1 MNRFVGNPFVWA
13 CCAAMMLWTHLSWA
27 ELSATADRR
36 TIAMGETL
44 RLTLLG
50 DAGEQPAEIDLT
62 PLNRDWE
69 ILSRS
74 SATNARFIN
83 GQNQVT
89 RTLEMELAPL
99 REGTLTIPSLT
110 AGGRSTT
117 PLAIR
122 VNPEPVV
129 APGDELVLFDASVD
143 ASSVYVQSE
152 VILTV
157 TLQQAINLDGGEISN
172 FDIPDAVVE
181 NLERRSFQRRVGN
194 RTWLVTE
201 LRYAVYPQKSGALRI
216 PAIGFTA
223 REVQPGRSLLGA
235 RLGRRL
241 RMASEP
247 LEIDVKSVP
256 TSFPGEV
263 WLPARALTL
272 EENWSIDPASLN
284 VGDSTTRTLT
294 LTARGLQGS
303 QLPPLSSVQGAINI
317 PELRFYPDQESID
330 QSELAEGLQGR
341 RVQSEALV
349 ARSGGTWT
357 LPEIRVPWWN
367 IETDRLEFATLPAR
381 TVVVTAIQS
390 ADQTNDPTIAPSASP
405 GGHYPPALAVGRQRD
420 RLVGVARA
428 RHAALVESPQGHW
441 PLANTR
447 RRHGQVRLSPTSAG
461 RNQKGRR
468 TGGRC
473 ATQKGDSAVGRP
485 PSRPGVFVTGS
496 TRSRQHR
503 ISRHASP
510 RGGPV
515 VVWRWRIDVSAG
527 RIDRC
532 AARGARASGSRYGR
546 QYVVALSFVGR
557 PYRDTHKRPLPEHFL
572 RALTMGPKARINA

>member
-1 MNRFVGNPFVWA
+1 MNRSVGNPSVWA
-13 CCAAMMLWTHLSWA
+13 CCVAMLLWSNLSWA

-99 REGTLTIPSLT
+99 RQGTLTIPSLT

-143 ASSVYVQSE
+143 ERSVYVQSE

-241 RMASEP
+241 RMASTP

-303 QLPPLSSVQGAINI
+303 QLPPLSSVQGAVNI

-381 TVVVTAIQS
+381 TVVVTAIQT
-390 ADQTNDPTIAPSASP
+390 ADQINDTTLSPNTSTDGTTLPLWLWAVSAAGWLVSLALGILLWMSRRQTAGPSPIPGGAKAKSAS
-405 GGHYPPALAVGRQRD
+405 VRQ
-420 RLVGVARA
+420 
-428 RHAALVESPQGHW
+428 ALVEIRKAAEQQDATLLRKAILQWADLHHDQRFSSLEALARVSTE
-441 PLANTR
+441 PLAT
-447 RRHGQVRLSPTSAG
+447 HL
-461 RNQKGRR
+461 
-468 TGGRC
+468 
-473 ATQKGDSAVGRP
+473 SAVDRSLYGDGEIAEALDGLIDTLREEP
-485 PSRPGVFVTGS
+485 APQSRGTGNNTLALYPS
-496 TRSRQHR
+496 
-503 ISRHASP
+503 
-510 RGGPV
+510 
-515 VVWRWRIDVSAG
+515 
-527 RIDRC
+527 
-532 AARGARASGSRYGR
+532 
-546 QYVVALSFVGR
+546 
-557 PYRDTHKRPLPEHFL
+557 
-572 RALTMGPKARINA
+572 

>member
-1 MNRFVGNPFVWA
+1 MNRSVGNLFVWA
-13 CCAAMMLWTHLSWA
+13 CCVTMMLWTNLSWA

-99 REGTLTIPSLT
+99 RQGTLTIPSLT

-143 ASSVYVQSE
+143 ERSVYVQSE

-241 RMASEP
+241 RMASTP

-303 QLPPLSSVQGAINI
+303 QLPPLSSVQGAVNI

-367 IETDRLEFATLPAR
+367 IETDRLEFATLPAKS
-381 TVVVTAIQS
+381 VVVTAIQT
-390 ADQTNDPTIAPSASP
+390 ADQINDPSIAPSASP
-405 GGHYPPALAVGRQRD
+405 VGTTLPLWLWAVSTAGWLVSLALGILLWLSRRQTAGPSPTPGGAKAKSASVRQ
-420 RLVGVARA
+420 
-428 RHAALVESPQGHW
+428 ALVEIRKAAEQQDATLLRKAILQWADLHRDQRFSSLEALARVSTE
-441 PLANTR
+441 PLAT
-447 RRHGQVRLSPTSAG
+447 RLSAVDRSLYGDGEIAG
-461 RNQKGRR
+461 ALDGLIDTLREEPAPQSRG
-468 TGGRC
+468 TGNNTL
-473 ATQKGDSAVGRP
+473 ALY
-485 PSRPGVFVTGS
+485 PS
-496 TRSRQHR
+496 
-503 ISRHASP
+503 
-510 RGGPV
+510 
-515 VVWRWRIDVSAG
+515 
-527 RIDRC
+527 
-532 AARGARASGSRYGR
+532 
-546 QYVVALSFVGR
+546 
-557 PYRDTHKRPLPEHFL
+557 
-572 RALTMGPKARINA
+572 

>member
-1 MNRFVGNPFVWA
+1 MNRFVGNLFVWA
-13 CCAAMMLWTHLSWA
+13 CCVAMLLWTNLSWA

-74 SATNARFIN
+74 TATNARFIN

-99 REGTLTIPSLT
+99 RQGTLTIPSLT

-143 ASSVYVQSE
+143 ERSVYVQSE

-201 LRYAVYPQKSGALRI
+201 LRYAVYPQKSGALSI

-241 RMASEP
+241 RMASTP

-303 QLPPLSSVQGAINI
+303 QLPPLSSVQGAVNI

-381 TVVVTAIQS
+381 TVVVTAIQT
-390 ADQTNDPTIAPSASP
+390 ADQINDATLSPNTSTAGTTLPLWLWAVSAAGWLVSLALGILLWLSRRQTAAPSPTP
-405 GGHYPPALAVGRQRD
+405 GGAKAKSASVRQ
-420 RLVGVARA
+420 
-428 RHAALVESPQGHW
+428 ALVEIRKAAEQQDATLLKKAILQWAGLHHDQRFSSLEALARVSTE
-441 PLANTR
+441 PLAS
-447 RRHGQVRLSPTSAG
+447 RLSAVDRSLYGDGEIAG
-461 RNQKGRR
+461 ALDGLIDTLREEPAPQNRG
-468 TGGRC
+468 
-473 ATQKGDSAVGRP
+473 
-485 PSRPGVFVTGS
+485 TGS
-496 TRSRQHR
+496 NT
-503 ISRHASP
+503 
-510 RGGPV
+510 
-515 VVWRWRIDVSAG
+515 
-527 RIDRC
+527 
-532 AARGARASGSRYGR
+532 
-546 QYVVALSFVGR
+546 LSLY
-557 PYRDTHKRPLPEHFL
+557 PS
-572 RALTMGPKARINA
+572 

>member
-1 MNRFVGNPFVWA
+1 MNRFVGNLFVWA
-13 CCAAMMLWTHLSWA
+13 CCVAMLLWTNLSWA

-99 REGTLTIPSLT
+99 RQGTLTIPSLT

-143 ASSVYVQSE
+143 ERSVYVQSE

-201 LRYAVYPQKSGALRI
+201 LRYAVYPQKSGALSI

-241 RMASEP
+241 RMASTP

-303 QLPPLSSVQGAINI
+303 QLPPLSSVQGAVNI

-381 TVVVTAIQS
+381 TVVVTAIQT
-390 ADQTNDPTIAPSASP
+390 ADQINDATLSPNTSTAGTTLPLWLWAVSAAGWLVSLALGILLWLSRRQTAAPSPTP
-405 GGHYPPALAVGRQRD
+405 GGAKAKSASVRQ
-420 RLVGVARA
+420 
-428 RHAALVESPQGHW
+428 ALVEIRKAAEQQDATLLKKAILQWAGLHHDQRFSSLEALARVSTE
-441 PLANTR
+441 PLAS
-447 RRHGQVRLSPTSAG
+447 RLSAVDRSLYGDGEIAG
-461 RNQKGRR
+461 ALDGLIDTLREEPAPQ
-468 TGGRC
+468 
-473 ATQKGDSAVGRP
+473 
-485 PSRPGVFVTGS
+485 SRGTGS
-496 TRSRQHR
+496 NTL
-503 ISRHASP
+503 
-510 RGGPV
+510 
-515 VVWRWRIDVSAG
+515 
-527 RIDRC
+527 
-532 AARGARASGSRYGR
+532 
-546 QYVVALSFVGR
+546 ALYPS
-557 PYRDTHKRPLPEHFL
+557 
-572 RALTMGPKARINA
+572 

>member
-1 MNRFVGNPFVWA
+1 MNRFAGNPFVWA
-13 CCAAMMLWTHLSWA
+13 CCVAMMLWGNLSWA

-99 REGTLTIPSLT
+99 RQGTLTIPSLT

-143 ASSVYVQSE
+143 EPSVYVQSE

-241 RMASEP
+241 RMASTP

-294 LTARGLQGS
+294 LTARGLQG
-303 QLPPLSSVQGAINI
+303 
-317 PELRFYPDQESID
+317 
-330 QSELAEGLQGR
+330 R

-381 TVVVTAIQS
+381 TVVVTAIQT
-390 ADQTNDPTIAPSASP
+390 ADQISDTTLSPNTSTDGTTLPLWLWAVSAAGWLVSLALGILLWLSRRETAGPSPTSGGAKAKSAS
-405 GGHYPPALAVGRQRD
+405 VRQ
-420 RLVGVARA
+420 
-428 RHAALVESPQGHW
+428 ALVEIRKAAEQQDATLLRKAILQWADLHHDQRFSSLEALARVSTEPLATRLSAVDRSLYGDGELTSALDGLIDTLREEPAPQGRGTGT
-441 PLANTR
+441 NT
-447 RRHGQVRLSPTSAG
+447 LSLY
-461 RNQKGRR
+461 
-468 TGGRC
+468 
-473 ATQKGDSAVGRP
+473 
-485 PSRPGVFVTGS
+485 PS
-496 TRSRQHR
+496 
-503 ISRHASP
+503 
-510 RGGPV
+510 
-515 VVWRWRIDVSAG
+515 
-527 RIDRC
+527 
-532 AARGARASGSRYGR
+532 
-546 QYVVALSFVGR
+546 
-557 PYRDTHKRPLPEHFL
+557 
-572 RALTMGPKARINA
+572 

>member
-1 MNRFVGNPFVWA
+1 MNRSVGKLFVWT
-13 CCAAMMLWTHLSWA
+13 CCVAMLLSNTLSWA

-69 ILSRS
+69 VLSRS

-110 AGGRSTT
+110 TGGRSTT

-143 ASSVYVQSE
+143 ERSVYVQSE

-201 LRYAVYPQKSGALRI
+201 LRYAVYPQKSGSLTI

-241 RMASEP
+241 RMASTP

-256 TSFPGEV
+256 TDFPGEV

-303 QLPPLSSVQGAINI
+303 QLPPLSSVQGAIDI

-330 QSELAEGLQGR
+330 QTELAEGLQGQ

-367 IETDRLEFATLPAR
+367 IETDRLEFATLPAKS
-381 TVVVTAIQS
+381 VVVTSIQS
-390 ADQTNDPTIAPSASP
+390 ADQTYDPTITSNTAPAGTTLPLWLWVVSAAGWLVSLTLGTLLWFSRRQTAAPSPTP
-405 GGHYPPALAVGRQRD
+405 GGAKAKSASVRQ
-420 RLVGVARA
+420 
-428 RHAALVESPQGHW
+428 ALVEIRKAAEQQDATLLKKAILQWAGLHHDQRFSSLEALARVSTE
-441 PLANTR
+441 PLAT
-447 RRHGQVRLSPTSAG
+447 RLSAVDRSLY
-461 RNQKGRR
+461 
-468 TGGRC
+468 
-473 ATQKGDSAVGRP
+473 GDGEIARALDGLIDTLREEP
-485 PSRPGVFVTGS
+485 APQNRGTGS
-496 TRSRQHR
+496 NT
-503 ISRHASP
+503 
-510 RGGPV
+510 
-515 VVWRWRIDVSAG
+515 
-527 RIDRC
+527 
-532 AARGARASGSRYGR
+532 
-546 QYVVALSFVGR
+546 LSLY
-557 PYRDTHKRPLPEHFL
+557 PS
-572 RALTMGPKARINA
+572 

>member
-1 MNRFVGNPFVWA
+1 MNRSVGNLFVWA
-13 CCAAMMLWTHLSWA
+13 CCVAMMLWANLSWA

-99 REGTLTIPSLT
+99 RQGTLTIPSLT

-143 ASSVYVQSE
+143 ERSVYVQSE

-201 LRYAVYPQKSGALRI
+201 LRYAVYPQKSGALSI

-241 RMASEP
+241 RMASTP

-303 QLPPLSSVQGAINI
+303 QLPPLSSVQGAVNI

-381 TVVVTAIQS
+381 TVVVTAIQT
-390 ADQTNDPTIAPSASP
+390 ADQINDATLSPNTSTAGTTLPLWLWAVSAAGWLVSLALGILLWLSRRQTAAPSPTP
-405 GGHYPPALAVGRQRD
+405 GGAKAKSASVRQ
-420 RLVGVARA
+420 
-428 RHAALVESPQGHW
+428 ALVEIRKAAEQQDATLLKKAILQWAGLHHDQRFSSLEALARVSTE
-441 PLANTR
+441 PLAS
-447 RRHGQVRLSPTSAG
+447 RLSAVDRSLYGDGEIAG
-461 RNQKGRR
+461 ALDGLIDTLREEPAPQNRG
-468 TGGRC
+468 
-473 ATQKGDSAVGRP
+473 
-485 PSRPGVFVTGS
+485 TGS
-496 TRSRQHR
+496 NT
-503 ISRHASP
+503 
-510 RGGPV
+510 
-515 VVWRWRIDVSAG
+515 
-527 RIDRC
+527 
-532 AARGARASGSRYGR
+532 
-546 QYVVALSFVGR
+546 LSLY
-557 PYRDTHKRPLPEHFL
+557 PS
-572 RALTMGPKARINA
+572 

>member
-1 MNRFVGNPFVWA
+1 MNRFAGNPFVWA
-13 CCAAMMLWTHLSWA
+13 CCVALMLWGNLSWA

-50 DAGEQPAEIDLT
+50 NAGEQPAEIDLT

-143 ASSVYVQSE
+143 ESSVYVQSE

-172 FDIPDAVVE
+172 FEIPDAVLE
-181 NLERRSFQRRVGN
+181 NLERRSFQRRAGN

-216 PAIGFTA
+216 PAVGFTA

-247 LEIDVKSVP
+247 LEITVKSVP

-272 EENWSIDPASLN
+272 EENWSIDPASLS

-303 QLPPLSSVQGAINI
+303 QLPPLSSVQGAVNI

-367 IETDRLEFATLPAR
+367 IETDRLEFATLPSR
-381 TVVVTAIQS
+381 TVVVTAIQT
-390 ADQTNDPTIAPSASP
+390 ADQTTDPTIAPSASP
-405 GGHYPPALAVGRQRD
+405 AGATLPLWLWAVSAAGWLASLALGILLWLSRRHTAGRSPTPGGGTAKSGSVRQ
-420 RLVGVARA
+420 
-428 RHAALVESPQGHW
+428 ALVEIRKAAAQEDAALLRKAILQWADLHHERGFSSLEA
-441 PLANTR
+441 LARVSTESLVTR
-447 RRHGQVRLSPTSAG
+447 LRAVDRSLYGDGELASALDG
-461 RNQKGRR
+461 LIDTLRKEPAPKGRDR
-468 TGGRC
+468 DDNTLLLY
-473 ATQKGDSAVGRP
+473 
-485 PSRPGVFVTGS
+485 PS
-496 TRSRQHR
+496 Q
-503 ISRHASP
+503 
-510 RGGPV
+510 
-515 VVWRWRIDVSAG
+515 
-527 RIDRC
+527 
-532 AARGARASGSRYGR
+532 
-546 QYVVALSFVGR
+546 
-557 PYRDTHKRPLPEHFL
+557 
-572 RALTMGPKARINA
+572 

>member
-1 MNRFVGNPFVWA
+1 MNRSVGKLFVWM
-13 CCAAMMLWTHLSWA
+13 CCAAMLLSNTLSWA

-69 ILSRS
+69 VLSRS

-110 AGGRSTT
+110 TGGRSTT

-143 ASSVYVQSE
+143 ERSVYVQSE

-201 LRYAVYPQKSGALRI
+201 LRYAVYPQKSGSLTI

-241 RMASEP
+241 RMASTP
-247 LEIDVKSVP
+247 VEIDVKSVP
-256 TSFPGEV
+256 TDFPGEV

-303 QLPPLSSVQGAINI
+303 QLPPLSSVQGAIDI

-330 QSELAEGLQGR
+330 QTELAEGLQGQ

-367 IETDRLEFATLPAR
+367 IETDRLEFATLPAKS
-381 TVVVTAIQS
+381 VVVTSIQS
-390 ADQTNDPTIAPSASP
+390 ADQTYDPTITSNTAPAGTTLPLWLWVVSAAGWLVSLTLGTLLWFSRRQTAGQSP
-405 GGHYPPALAVGRQRD
+405 ASA
-420 RLVGVARA
+420 GVAAKYGSVRQ
-428 RHAALVESPQGHW
+428 ALVDVRKAVEQHDAT
-441 PLANTR
+441 LLRKAN
-447 RRHGQVRLSPTSAG
+447 L
-461 RNQKGRR
+461 
-468 TGGRC
+468 
-473 ATQKGDSAVGRP
+473 
-485 PSRPGVFVTGS
+485 
-496 TRSRQHR
+496 
-503 ISRHASP
+503 
-510 RGGPV
+510 
-515 VVWRWRIDVSAG
+515 
-527 RIDRC
+527 
-532 AARGARASGSRYGR
+532 
-546 QYVVALSFVGR
+546 
-557 PYRDTHKRPLPEHFL
+557 
-572 RALTMGPKARINA
+572 

>member
-1 MNRFVGNPFVWA
+1 MNRSVGKLFVWM
-13 CCAAMMLWTHLSWA
+13 CCAAMLLSNTLSWA

-69 ILSRS
+69 VLSRS

-110 AGGRSTT
+110 TGGRSTT

-143 ASSVYVQSE
+143 ERSVYVQSE

-201 LRYAVYPQKSGALRI
+201 LRYAVYPQKSGSLTI

-241 RMASEP
+241 RMASTP
-247 LEIDVKSVP
+247 VEIDVKSVP
-256 TSFPGEV
+256 TDFPGEV

-303 QLPPLSSVQGAINI
+303 QLPPLSSVQGAIDI

-330 QSELAEGLQGR
+330 QTELAEGLQGQ

-367 IETDRLEFATLPAR
+367 IETDRLEFATLPAKS
-381 TVVVTAIQS
+381 VVVTSIQS
-390 ADQTNDPTIAPSASP
+390 ADQTYDPTITSNTGPAGTTLPLWLWVVSAAGWLVSLTLGTLLWFSRRQTAGQSP
-405 GGHYPPALAVGRQRD
+405 ASAGVAAKYGSVRQALVDVRKAVEQQDATLLRKAILQWADHHHDQRFSSLEALARVSTEPLATRLSAVD
-420 RLVGVARA
+420 RSLYGDGEIARA
-428 RHAALVESPQGHW
+428 LDGLIDTLREEPAPQNRG
-441 PLANTR
+441 
-447 RRHGQVRLSPTSAG
+447 
-461 RNQKGRR
+461 
-468 TGGRC
+468 
-473 ATQKGDSAVGRP
+473 
-485 PSRPGVFVTGS
+485 TGS
-496 TRSRQHR
+496 NT
-503 ISRHASP
+503 
-510 RGGPV
+510 
-515 VVWRWRIDVSAG
+515 
-527 RIDRC
+527 
-532 AARGARASGSRYGR
+532 
-546 QYVVALSFVGR
+546 LSLY
-557 PYRDTHKRPLPEHFL
+557 PS
-572 RALTMGPKARINA
+572 

>member
-1 MNRFVGNPFVWA
+1 MNRSVGNLFVQA
-13 CCAAMMLWTHLSWA
+13 CCVAMLLWTNLSWA

-99 REGTLTIPSLT
+99 RQGTLTIPSLT

-143 ASSVYVQSE
+143 ERSVYVQSE

-181 NLERRSFQRRVGN
+181 DLERRSFQRRVGN

-241 RMASEP
+241 RMASTP

-303 QLPPLSSVQGAINI
+303 QLPPLSSVQGAVNI

-349 ARSGGTWT
+349 ARSGGAWT

-381 TVVVTAIQS
+381 KVVVTAIQT
-390 ADQTNDPTIAPSASP
+390 ADQINDTTLSPNTSTAGTTLPLWLWAVSAAGWLVSLALGILLWLSRRQTASPSPTPGGAKAKSASVRQALVKIRKAAEQQDAP
-405 GGHYPPALAVGRQRD
+405 LLRKAILQWADLHHDQRFSSLEALACVST
-420 RLVGVARA
+420 
-428 RHAALVESPQGHW
+428 E
-441 PLANTR
+441 PLAT
-447 RRHGQVRLSPTSAG
+447 RLSAVDRSLYGDGEIAG
-461 RNQKGRR
+461 ALDGLIDTLREEPAPQ
-468 TGGRC
+468 
-473 ATQKGDSAVGRP
+473 
-485 PSRPGVFVTGS
+485 SRGTGS
-496 TRSRQHR
+496 NTL
-503 ISRHASP
+503 
-510 RGGPV
+510 
-515 VVWRWRIDVSAG
+515 
-527 RIDRC
+527 
-532 AARGARASGSRYGR
+532 
-546 QYVVALSFVGR
+546 ALYPS
-557 PYRDTHKRPLPEHFL
+557 
-572 RALTMGPKARINA
+572 

>member
-13 CCAAMMLWTHLSWA
+13 CCVALMLWDNLSWA

-143 ASSVYVQSE
+143 ESSVYVQSE

-172 FDIPDAVVE
+172 FDIPDAVLE

-216 PAIGFTA
+216 PAVGFTA

-247 LEIDVKSVP
+247 LEIMVKSVP
-256 TSFPGEV
+256 ASFPGEV

-303 QLPPLSSVQGAINI
+303 QLPPLSSVQGAVNI

-381 TVVVTAIQS
+381 TVVVTAIQT

-405 GGHYPPALAVGRQRD
+405 AGATLPLWLWAVSAAGWLVSLALGILLWLSRRHTAGHSPTPGGATAKSGSVRQ
-420 RLVGVARA
+420 
-428 RHAALVESPQGHW
+428 ALVEIRKAAAQEDAALLRKAILQWADLHHERGFSSLEA
-441 PLANTR
+441 LARVSTESLATR
-447 RRHGQVRLSPTSAG
+447 
-461 RNQKGRR
+461 
-468 TGGRC
+468 
-473 ATQKGDSAVGRP
+473 
-485 PSRPGVFVTGS
+485 
-496 TRSRQHR
+496 
-503 ISRHASP
+503 
-510 RGGPV
+510 
-515 VVWRWRIDVSAG
+515 
-527 RIDRC
+527 
-532 AARGARASGSRYGR
+532 
-546 QYVVALSFVGR
+546 
-557 PYRDTHKRPLPEHFL
+557 L
-572 RALTMGPKARINA
+572 RAVDRSLYGDGELASALEGLIDTLREEPASQGLSMGDNTLSLYPSQ

>member
-1 MNRFVGNPFVWA
+1 MNRSVGNLFVRA
-13 CCAAMMLWTHLSWA
+13 CCVAMLLWTNLSWA

-99 REGTLTIPSLT
+99 RQGTLTIPSLT

-143 ASSVYVQSE
+143 ERSVYVQSE

-181 NLERRSFQRRVGN
+181 DLERRSFQRRVGN

-241 RMASEP
+241 RMASTP

-303 QLPPLSSVQGAINI
+303 QLPPLSSVQGAVNI

-349 ARSGGTWT
+349 ARTGGAWT

-381 TVVVTAIQS
+381 TVVVTAIQT
-390 ADQTNDPTIAPSASP
+390 ADQINDTTLSPNTSTAGTTLPLWLWAVSAAGWLVSLALGILLWLSRRQTASPSPTPGNAKAKSASVRQALVKIRKAAEQQDAP
-405 GGHYPPALAVGRQRD
+405 LLRKAILQWADLHHDQRFSSLEALACVST
-420 RLVGVARA
+420 
-428 RHAALVESPQGHW
+428 E
-441 PLANTR
+441 PLAT
-447 RRHGQVRLSPTSAG
+447 RLSAVDRSLYGDGEIAG
-461 RNQKGRR
+461 ALDGLIDTLREEPAPQ
-468 TGGRC
+468 
-473 ATQKGDSAVGRP
+473 
-485 PSRPGVFVTGS
+485 SRGTGS
-496 TRSRQHR
+496 NTL
-503 ISRHASP
+503 
-510 RGGPV
+510 
-515 VVWRWRIDVSAG
+515 
-527 RIDRC
+527 
-532 AARGARASGSRYGR
+532 
-546 QYVVALSFVGR
+546 ALYPS
-557 PYRDTHKRPLPEHFL
+557 
-572 RALTMGPKARINA
+572 

>member
-1 MNRFVGNPFVWA
+1 MNRFVGNPFVWSV
-13 CCAAMMLWTHLSWA
+13 CVAMMLWGDLSWA

-129 APGDELVLFDASVD
+129 APGDELVLFEASVD
-143 ASSVYVQSE
+143 DSSVYVQSE

-256 TSFPGEV
+256 TTFPGEV

-272 EENWSIDPASLN
+272 EENWSIDPALLN

-367 IETDRLEFATLPAR
+367 IETDRLEFATLPSR
-381 TVVVTAIQS
+381 KVIVTAIQS
-390 ADQTNDPTIAPSASP
+390 ADQTTDPTIAPSTSP
-405 GGHYPPALAVGRQRD
+405 TSTTLPLWLWAVSAAGWLVSLALGMLLWLSRRHTAGHSPTPGSATAKSGSVRQ
-420 RLVGVARA
+420 
-428 RHAALVESPQGHW
+428 ALVEIRRAAAQEDAALLRKAILQWADLHHERGFSSLEA
-441 PLANTR
+441 LARVSTESLATR
-447 RRHGQVRLSPTSAG
+447 
-461 RNQKGRR
+461 
-468 TGGRC
+468 
-473 ATQKGDSAVGRP
+473 
-485 PSRPGVFVTGS
+485 
-496 TRSRQHR
+496 
-503 ISRHASP
+503 
-510 RGGPV
+510 
-515 VVWRWRIDVSAG
+515 
-527 RIDRC
+527 
-532 AARGARASGSRYGR
+532 
-546 QYVVALSFVGR
+546 
-557 PYRDTHKRPLPEHFL
+557 L
-572 RALTMGPKARINA
+572 RAVDRSLYGDGELALALDGLIDTLRGEPAPQDRGTGANILSLYPS

>member
-1 MNRFVGNPFVWA
+1 MNRFVGNLFVWA
-13 CCAAMMLWTHLSWA
+13 CCVAMLLWTNLSWA

-99 REGTLTIPSLT
+99 RQGTLTIPSLT

-143 ASSVYVQSE
+143 ERSVYVQSE

-201 LRYAVYPQKSGALRI
+201 LRYAVYPQKSGALSI

-241 RMASEP
+241 RMASTP

-303 QLPPLSSVQGAINI
+303 QLPPLSSVQGAVNI

-381 TVVVTAIQS
+381 TVVVTAIQT
-390 ADQTNDPTIAPSASP
+390 ADQINDATLSPNTSTAGTTLPLWLWAVSAAGWLVSLALGILLWLSRRQTAAPSPTP
-405 GGHYPPALAVGRQRD
+405 GGAKAKSASVRQ
-420 RLVGVARA
+420 
-428 RHAALVESPQGHW
+428 ALVEIRKAAERQDATLLRKAILQWAGLHHDQRFSSLEALARVSTE
-441 PLANTR
+441 PLAS
-447 RRHGQVRLSPTSAG
+447 RLSAVDRSLYGEGEIAG
-461 RNQKGRR
+461 ALDGLIDTLREEPAPQNRG
-468 TGGRC
+468 
-473 ATQKGDSAVGRP
+473 
-485 PSRPGVFVTGS
+485 TGS
-496 TRSRQHR
+496 NT
-503 ISRHASP
+503 
-510 RGGPV
+510 
-515 VVWRWRIDVSAG
+515 
-527 RIDRC
+527 
-532 AARGARASGSRYGR
+532 
-546 QYVVALSFVGR
+546 LSLY
-557 PYRDTHKRPLPEHFL
+557 PS
-572 RALTMGPKARINA
+572 

>member
-1 MNRFVGNPFVWA
+1 MNRSVGNLFVCT
-13 CCAAMMLWTHLSWA
+13 CCIAMLLWSNLSWA
-27 ELSATADRR
+27 ELSAAADRR

-69 ILSRS
+69 VLSRS

-110 AGGRSTT
+110 TGGRSTT

-143 ASSVYVQSE
+143 ERSVYVQSE

-201 LRYAVYPQKSGALRI
+201 LRYAVYPQKSGSLTI

-241 RMASEP
+241 RMASTP

-256 TSFPGEV
+256 TDFPGEV

-303 QLPPLSSVQGAINI
+303 QLPPLSSVQGAIDI

-330 QSELAEGLQGR
+330 QTELAEGLQGQ

-367 IETDRLEFATLPAR
+367 IETDRLEFATLPAKS
-381 TVVVTAIQS
+381 VVVTSIQS
-390 ADQTNDPTIAPSASP
+390 ADQTYDPTITSNTAPAGTTLPLWLWVVSAAGWLVSIALGTLLWFSRRQTAGQSP
-405 GGHYPPALAVGRQRD
+405 ASAGVAAKYGSVRQALVDVRKAVEQQDATLLRKAILQWADHHHDQRFSSLEALARVSTEPLATRLSAVD
-420 RLVGVARA
+420 RSLYGDGEIARA
-428 RHAALVESPQGHW
+428 LDGLIDTLREEPAPQNRG
-441 PLANTR
+441 
-447 RRHGQVRLSPTSAG
+447 
-461 RNQKGRR
+461 
-468 TGGRC
+468 
-473 ATQKGDSAVGRP
+473 
-485 PSRPGVFVTGS
+485 TGS
-496 TRSRQHR
+496 NT
-503 ISRHASP
+503 
-510 RGGPV
+510 
-515 VVWRWRIDVSAG
+515 
-527 RIDRC
+527 
-532 AARGARASGSRYGR
+532 
-546 QYVVALSFVGR
+546 LSLY
-557 PYRDTHKRPLPEHFL
+557 PS
-572 RALTMGPKARINA
+572 

>member
-1 MNRFVGNPFVWA
+1 MNRFVGNLFVWA
-13 CCAAMMLWTHLSWA
+13 CCVAMLLWTNLSWA

-99 REGTLTIPSLT
+99 RQGTLTIPSLT

-143 ASSVYVQSE
+143 ERSVYVQSE

-201 LRYAVYPQKSGALRI
+201 LRYAVYPQKSGALSI

-241 RMASEP
+241 RMASTP

-303 QLPPLSSVQGAINI
+303 QLPPLSSVQGAVNI

-381 TVVVTAIQS
+381 TVVVTAIQT
-390 ADQTNDPTIAPSASP
+390 ADQINDATLSPNTSTAGTTLPLWLWAVSAAGWLVSLALGILLWLSRRQTAAPSPTP
-405 GGHYPPALAVGRQRD
+405 GGAKAKSASVRQ
-420 RLVGVARA
+420 
-428 RHAALVESPQGHW
+428 ALVEIRKAAEQQDATLLKKAILQWAGLHHDQRFSSLEALARVSTE
-441 PLANTR
+441 PLAS
-447 RRHGQVRLSPTSAG
+447 RLSAVDRSLYGDGEIAG
-461 RNQKGRR
+461 ALDGLIDTLREEPAPQNRG
-468 TGGRC
+468 
-473 ATQKGDSAVGRP
+473 
-485 PSRPGVFVTGS
+485 TGS
-496 TRSRQHR
+496 NT
-503 ISRHASP
+503 
-510 RGGPV
+510 
-515 VVWRWRIDVSAG
+515 
-527 RIDRC
+527 
-532 AARGARASGSRYGR
+532 
-546 QYVVALSFVGR
+546 LSLY
-557 PYRDTHKRPLPEHFL
+557 PS
-572 RALTMGPKARINA
+572 

>member
-1 MNRFVGNPFVWA
+1 MNRFAGNPFVWA
-13 CCAAMMLWTHLSWA
+13 CCVALMLWGNLSWA

-50 DAGEQPAEIDLT
+50 NAGEQPAEIDLT

-143 ASSVYVQSE
+143 ESSVYVQSE

-172 FDIPDAVVE
+172 FEIPDAVLE
-181 NLERRSFQRRVGN
+181 NLERRSFQRRAGN

-216 PAIGFTA
+216 PAVGFTA

-247 LEIDVKSVP
+247 LEITVKSVP

-272 EENWSIDPASLN
+272 EENWSIDPASLS

-303 QLPPLSSVQGAINI
+303 QLPPLSSVQGAVNI

-367 IETDRLEFATLPAR
+367 IETDRLEFATLPSR
-381 TVVVTAIQS
+381 TVVVTAIQT
-390 ADQTNDPTIAPSASP
+390 ADQTTDPTIAPSASP
-405 GGHYPPALAVGRQRD
+405 AGATLPLWLWAVSAAGWLASLALGILLWLSRRHTAGRSPTPGGGTAKSGSVRQ
-420 RLVGVARA
+420 
-428 RHAALVESPQGHW
+428 ALVEIRKAAAQEDAALLRKAILQWADLHHERGFSSLEA
-441 PLANTR
+441 LARVSTESLVTR
-447 RRHGQVRLSPTSAG
+447 LRAVDRSLYGDGELASALDG
-461 RNQKGRR
+461 LIDTLRKEPAPKGRDR
-468 TGGRC
+468 NDNTLLLY
-473 ATQKGDSAVGRP
+473 
-485 PSRPGVFVTGS
+485 PS
-496 TRSRQHR
+496 Q
-503 ISRHASP
+503 
-510 RGGPV
+510 
-515 VVWRWRIDVSAG
+515 
-527 RIDRC
+527 
-532 AARGARASGSRYGR
+532 
-546 QYVVALSFVGR
+546 
-557 PYRDTHKRPLPEHFL
+557 
-572 RALTMGPKARINA
+572 